1 MEHKDVTAS
10 LQENWSHQRATND
23 EVIVLRE
30 KVAHLELG
38 KVQQWRFISGVITGL
53 IASIILLWVAYQI
66 KLKIIP
72 RLSQR
77 TLGVYL
83 RLEPQIS
90 NVINTIDEKVNSHV
104 QQNDAH

>member
-1 MEHKDVTAS
+1 MEHKDVTTS

-53 IASIILLWVAYQI
+53 IASIFYFGSLSNQI
-66 KLKIIP
+66 KNNTETIAENAGRI
-72 RLSQR
+72 SEI
-77 TLGVYL
+77 G
-83 RLEPQIS
+83 PQIS